1 MVCGC
6 GVCFRVVVAAGYG
19 FVTCCVFGCG
29 SGFLMFVF
37 VGVFPAVGL
46 GVLVTSVGEF
56 A

>member
-6 GVCFRVVVAAGYG
+6 GACFRVVVAAGYG

-37 VGVFPAVGL
+37 CRGVSCCRVWCFGD
-46 GVLVTSVGEF
+46 F
-56 A
+56 CW